1 MNIKHNLNPVIIN
14 VAIILFIISNNCFF
28 AQQVVD
34 ASKYQSVQQ
43 ALDLNPNTMVFLSPG
58 EYRITKPVR
67 LNTEGSGLY
76 GFGKIIQENPDEH
89 IIIIEKTKNVRIRDI
104 KLTRSKVEFDKRAHA
119 VFINN
124 SNSVTLKD
132 VIIENNRSTIAC
144 VYLLKSNYC
153 RVEGCEIIN
162 YKTITIDDRMHDDLY
177 GYAFNS
183 MDGHGL
189 MAVECN
195 ATQIVR
201 NRIIENELISTKEF
215 MDKYN
220 LGKIVNRREKLG
232 ALEKYGIENDFV
244 VIWHQGA
251 GMRITGAGETQFTL
265 IDGNYIENVSQ
276 GLDLHTDHVIV
287 TNNHITN
294 AYMGMKAMHGSRG
307 VIISN
312 NVFQRPGKY
321 GIMLRPGSGSYFAQE
336 AEGNNAGRETNV
348 ERGVIISNNI
358 ISDMGFGIED
368 WRLINDSTD
377 LSYPVG
383 IKLGYGPLPQN
394 PPLQDVI
401 IEGNIIYDKG
411 LDKVL
416 VNGIPQ
422 VVKPRYKYAVW
433 FDNELENKG
442 FHFRG
447 NIFHPGSL
455 GVSNKELIP

>member
-183 MDGHGL
+183 LDGH
-189 MAVECN
+189 
-195 ATQIVR
+195 
-201 NRIIENELISTKEF
+201 
-215 MDKYN
+215 
-220 LGKIVNRREKLG
+220 
-232 ALEKYGIENDFV
+232 
-244 VIWHQGA
+244 
-251 GMRITGAGETQFTL
+251 
-265 IDGNYIENVSQ
+265 
-276 GLDLHTDHVIV
+276 
-287 TNNHITN
+287 
-294 AYMGMKAMHGSRG
+294 
-307 VIISN
+307 
-312 NVFQRPGKY
+312 
-321 GIMLRPGSGSYFAQE
+321 
-336 AEGNNAGRETNV
+336 
-348 ERGVIISNNI
+348 
-358 ISDMGFGIED
+358 
-368 WRLINDSTD
+368 
-377 LSYPVG
+377 
-383 IKLGYGPLPQN
+383 
-394 PPLQDVI
+394 
-401 IEGNIIYDKG
+401 
-411 LDKVL
+411 
-416 VNGIPQ
+416 
-422 VVKPRYKYAVW
+422 
-433 FDNELENKG
+433 
-442 FHFRG
+442 
-447 NIFHPGSL
+447 
-455 GVSNKELIP
+455 